1 MYERVCRWAYSR
13 VCVIER
19 VWVWVILA
27 LYLGIGELIAT
38 VVGDGGDEGGGFA
51 DEPQSLGPRVV
62 HRDLEGGEGY

>member
-1 MYERVCRWAYSR
+1 MGGMQCT
-13 VCVIER
+13 
-19 VWVWVILA
+19 
-27 LYLGIGELIAT
+27 YLSIGELIAA